1 MDVIISPLVKKS
13 FYEHELL
20 SVLVFALDLLA
31 HDGLLLETKIDRVN
45 ATQPLFLTV
54 MSLEKE
60 IFILAIKLSRL
71 TLIQLLK

>member
-1 MDVIISPLVKKS
+1 MDVTICPPVKKS

-20 SVLVFALDLLA
+20 NMLVFALDLLA
-31 HDGLLLETKIDRVN
+31 HNGLLLETKIDRVN
-45 ATQPLFLTV
+45 TTQPSFLTV

-60 IFILAIKLSRL
+60 IFILAIELSHL